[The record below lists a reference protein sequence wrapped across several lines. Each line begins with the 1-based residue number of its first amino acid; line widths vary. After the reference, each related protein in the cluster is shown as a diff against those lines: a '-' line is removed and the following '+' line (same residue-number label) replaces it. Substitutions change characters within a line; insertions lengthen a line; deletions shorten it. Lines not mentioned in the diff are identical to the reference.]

1 MSLLEEARLE
11 LSQKTLKDIE
21 RDTAWKWAARAVA
34 AYERWVGGERAMY
47 HDMICF
53 VGEALE
59 HSVFADDTGETLRAV
74 RNWMRQYIPRSV
86 L

>member
-1 MSLLEEARLE
+1 
-11 LSQKTLKDIE
+11 
-21 RDTAWKWAARAVA
+21 
-34 AYERWVGGERAMY
+34 MY